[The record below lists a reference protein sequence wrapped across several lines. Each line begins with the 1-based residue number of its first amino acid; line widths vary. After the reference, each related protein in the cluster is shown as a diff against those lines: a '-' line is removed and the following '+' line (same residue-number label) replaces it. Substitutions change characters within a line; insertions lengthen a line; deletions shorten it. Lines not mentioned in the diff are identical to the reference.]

1 MRAYSPSMSEPTI
14 RAKRVYD
21 AAEPEDGYRVLIDH
35 IWPRGISKERAALD
49 EWAKELA
56 PSAELRRWFNHI
68 PQRFPEFR
76 ERYRAELQAHGAEL
90 DELRAHAQE
99 KRVTVVYAA
108 RDTEHNNAVVLVE
121 LLQES

>member
-1 MRAYSPSMSEPTI
+1 MGQPAIS
-14 RAKRVYD
+14 AKRVYD
-21 AAEPEDGYRVLIDH
+21 PAEPADGYRVLIDH

-68 PQRFPEFR
+68 PSRFPEFR
-76 ERYRAELQAHGAEL
+76 ERYRAELQGHRAEL
-90 DELRAHAQE
+90 DELRARAQE

-121 LLQES
+121 LLQAS